1 MRIGNQIPTLSVILP
16 YTKTQGPEAVELYNL
31 SGNTAQEWQE
41 LMLSDI
47 MAKNDDVLW
56 VHTKFGYS
64 VPRRN
69 GKTEILTDESYL
81 MMLESKLDEELA
93 EYHKDQNIEELADI
107 YEVIRAL
114 AEAKGYTVDE
124 LESVRAK
131 KHEERGGFKEKI
143 LLIETEYK

>member
-1 MRIGNQIPTLSVILP
+1 
-16 YTKTQGPEAVELYNL
+16 
-31 SGNTAQEWQE
+31 
-41 LMLSDI
+41 
-47 MAKNDDVLW
+47 
-56 VHTKFGYS
+56 
-64 VPRRN
+64 
-69 GKTEILTDESYL
+69 
-81 MMLESKLDEELA
+81 MMLEAKLDEELA